1 MDNVVAIL
9 NRERATAMERLDAL
23 TAEGRDLRQRVRE
36 IDNAVTL
43 LNGHTP
49 VVKPSR
55 ASGGSLQA
63 LVLECVKTYG
73 ADGVTAK
80 DVAASLTAGGRETS
94 EPSVSSTLSRMKQ
107 DGGVE
112 NRNGKWFAKIETS
125 TSQFDD
131 VLGGSD
137 SSTSI
142 TGTPALQPDDERRPH
157 RSFDTVGEDA
167 DDFIA
172 RRPSQRPSAFDSDLD
187 EDVPF

>member
-23 TAEGRDLRQRVRE
+23 TVEGRDLRQRVRE

-55 ASGGSLQA
+55 ASAGGLQV
-63 LVLECVKTYG
+63 LVLDCVKTYG

-80 DVAASLTAGGRETS
+80 DVAASLTVGGRETS
-94 EPSVSSTLSRMKQ
+94 EASVSSTLSRMKQ

-112 NRNGKWFAKIETS
+112 NRNGKWFAK
-125 TSQFDD
+125 SQPPTRFDD
-131 VLGGSD
+131 RIGGSE
-137 SSTSI
+137 TT
-142 TGTPALQPDDERRPH
+142 TGDTAESDNPPPRQVESRTARPM
-157 RSFDTVGEDA
+157 
-167 DDFIA
+167 
-172 RRPSQRPSAFDSDLD
+172 PSAFDSDLD
-187 EDVPF
+187 DDVPS